1 MCKNPYHWLKAF
13 ATTLL
18 PGHLLAQ
25 PQALFEAVKSNN
37 GTQYLYNLSCR
48 YAEENQYLPA
58 PEKCIQLN
66 YTNRYKNIDALFI
79 DTWPGLQL
87 QESPVYLA
95 AIRRSG
101 SHHCRVFR
109 LHYPT
114 YRQLYMS
121 EFQLEEKG
129 TEPAELLSYE
139 HAISLIF
146 SYTLAAYPD
155 ASKQDLLQK
164 SNCVSGKPLNQERV
178 Q

>member
-1 MCKNPYHWLKAF
+1 MVKDPYHWLKDF

-18 PGHLLAQ
+18 PGHILVQ
-25 PQALFEAVKSNN
+25 PQVLFEAVKSNN
-37 GTQYLYNLSCR
+37 GTQYLYDLSCR
-48 YAEENQYLPA
+48 YAAENKCLPA

-66 YTNRYKNIDALFI
+66 YTSRYKNTDALFI
-79 DTWPGLQL
+79 DIWPGLQL

-95 AIRRSG
+95 VIRRSG
-101 SHHCRVFR
+101 SHYCRIFR
-109 LHYPT
+109 LYYPA

-129 TEPAELLSYE
+129 REPAELLSYE

-146 SYTLAAYPD
+146 SYTLATYPED
-155 ASKQDLLQK
+155 DQQEQLQK
-164 SNCVSGKPLNQERV
+164 SNGISGITLNREFV